1 MFWQFIL
8 FLSQLKIWHLSQPT
22 LMLSQW
28 FLSLPQEFQESKWKQ
43 VCTVIH
49 SIWVFTFLF
58 CLVNLKPIHMIMILC
73 IYTYIILNYILLFS
87 RMMLKCWTQYASK
100 FGKFSSGHRTG
111 KGQFSFQSQR
121 QPMPKNVQTSALLH
135 SSHTLAK
142 QCSKFSKL
150 GFNSMWTEN
159 FQMFKLDLEK
169 AGEPEIKLPT
179 SIGS

>member
-1 MFWQFIL
+1 
-8 FLSQLKIWHLSQPT
+8 
-22 LMLSQW
+22 MLSQW

-49 SIWVFTFLF
+49 MIWTLTFIF
-58 CLVNLKPIHMIMILC
+58 CLVNLKPTHMIMILC
-73 IYTYIILNYILLFS
+73 ICTYIILNYIQLFP
-87 RMMLKCWTQYASK
+87 RMMLKCWSLYASK

-111 KGQFSFQSQR
+111 KGQFSSQSQR
-121 QPMPKNVQTSALLH
+121 KAMSRNVQTSILLH
-135 SSHTLAK
+135 SSHKLAK

-169 AGEPEIKLPT
+169 AGEP
-179 SIGS
+179 